1 MCMHVIERALDSSL
15 LYLVFFN
22 SFPGVVCPFI
32 QQTLTADS
40 GLAFQYCWAQSRDQ
54 E

>member
-1 MCMHVIERALDSSL
+1 MHVIERALDSSL